1 MRWIVS
7 LLGVLIVLLL
17 VTELSPRVNRRG
29 SFSDLQSPLI
39 RAGSEPET
47 SLDHFIANDELR
59 RINAQGGGINFL
71 FVGLRQLEEC
81 DTCSNNYA
89 DAQKGVVSKHY
100 WVLSGFYGQTLDRE
114 FYKQRD
120 YYRSS
125 SEEPRIASTLNDAGP
140 DVSVLFPMSKR
151 SFQFWRIVL
160 LAVMIPVGLF
170 CLYSLLMLVH
180 VFENIALGRAFDPRN
195 SRILF
200 RAACVLAAFSLA
212 VPLGTQLL
220 FWSFGR
226 SIPISIEYPFWEA
239 LFEMKWVIAAAIVI
253 FMLARAFKMGYRL
266 QQEHSLTV

>member
-7 LLGVLIVLLL
+7 LVGVLIVLLL
-17 VTELSPRVNRRG
+17 ITEFSPAVNRRG

-39 RAGSEPET
+39 RAGGEAET
-47 SLDHFIANDELR
+47 SLDHFVANDELR

-71 FVGLRQLEEC
+71 FLGLRQLEEC

-89 DAQKGVVSKHY
+89 NIEKGVVSKYY

-120 YYRSS
+120 YYRSN
-125 SEEPRIASTLNDAGP
+125 SEEPRIASTLNDVGP
-140 DVSVLFPMSKR
+140 DVSVLFPMSKQ

-160 LAVMIPVGLF
+160 LVVMIPVGLF

-200 RAACVLAAFSLA
+200 RAACVLVVFSLA

-220 FWSFGR
+220 FWLFGR

-239 LFEMKWVIAAAIVI
+239 LFEMKWVIAAAIVL